1 MKILPSDKGNSI
13 VILTHKQYHDKVQE
27 HIDEGPYTELSKD
40 PTSTLPSKLDRILKR
55 LLTDNKITK
64 SFYDSCRNLHPRS
77 PQLYGTPKIHKVN
90 CPIRPIVSFYNTPL
104 IALHKTLAHYL
115 KPLSNSNLRLKDSN
129 DMIQILRSITDT
141 SSHSYFCSLDIKSL
155 YTSCNMKHAQR
166 IVKTKLHDH
175 PSLLPSNISPT
186 AFGTLISFCLDNSYF
201 EYNNKFFAQNSG
213 GPMGSP
219 LTVELA
225 EIRVTELETIAL
237 NTSPQ
242 PPSLYKHF
250 VDDGFGVFRDKTHAE
265 SYLEYVNSLSSD
277 LVYTIEH
284 PSQDGSIPFLDI
296 LIHKDLSTSVY
307 RKPTHTDT
315 YTHYSTAAP
324 QTTKD
329 SLIRSLTRRAY
340 NICSPQ
346 HLDLELTHVKSVLLD
361 NGYPL
366 NHINFIMHR
375 TKKSLSKPKPPRTKA
390 YNTLAN
396 ISVPYYPALSKPLR
410 QISDRHN
417 ISLTFTSNRN
427 LRNMLTNT
435 KTQPPPHTTRN
446 VIYQIPCKDCNATYC
461 GQTRRPLYLRLSEHQ
476 RFTNNSKS
484 FTSTDLQY
492 TSAVA
497 HHAHTTG
504 HTIDFKSTHI
514 LSSLTKSSQLDLT
527 EHAAIKIICPS
538 LNKLHSA
545 PNINNQWTDLL
556 PTIKNSFRPRLA
568 YPP

>member
-1 MKILPSDKGNSI
+1 
-13 VILTHKQYHDKVQE
+13 
-27 HIDEGPYTELSKD
+27 
-40 PTSTLPSKLDRILKR
+40 
-55 LLTDNKITK
+55 
-64 SFYDSCRNLHPRS
+64 
-77 PQLYGTPKIHKVN
+77 
-90 CPIRPIVSFYNTPL
+90 
-104 IALHKTLAHYL
+104 
-115 KPLSNSNLRLKDSN
+115 
-129 DMIQILRSITDT
+129 MIQILRSITDT

-166 IVKTKLHDH
+166 IVKTKL
-175 PSLLPSNISPT
+175 
-186 AFGTLISFCLDNSYF
+186 ISFCLDNSYF

-219 LTVELA
+219 LTAELA

-265 SYLEYVNSLSSD
+265 TYLEYVNSLSSD

-307 RKPTHTDT
+307 RKPIHTDT

-346 HLDLELTHVKSVLLD
+346 YLDLELTHFKSVLLD

-375 TKKSLSKPKPPRTKA
+375 TKKSLSKPKPLRTKA

-427 LRNMLTNT
+427 LRNMLTKI

-446 VIYQIPCKDCNATYC
+446 VIYQISCKDCNATYC

-497 HHAHTTG
+497 HHAHTT
-504 HTIDFKSTHI
+504 DFKSTHI

-527 EHAAIKIICPS
+527 EHAVIKIICPS

-545 PNINNQWTDLL
+545 PNIINQWTDLL

>member
-1 MKILPSDKGNSI
+1 MKILPADKGNSI
-13 VILTHKQYHDKVQE
+13 VILTHKQYHDKVQQ

-40 PTSTLPSKLDRILKR
+40 PTSSLPSKLDRILKR

-104 IALHKTLAHYL
+104 IALHKTLTHYL
-115 KPLSNSNLRLKDSN
+115 KPLSNSNLRPKDSN

-155 YTSCNMKHAQR
+155 YTSCNMKDAQR
-166 IVKTKLHDH
+166 IVKSNLQDH
-175 PSLLPSNISPT
+175 PSLLPSNISST
-186 AFGTLISFCLDNSYF
+186 AFDTLISFCLDNSYF
-201 EYNNKFFAQNSG
+201 EYNNKFSAQNTG

-225 EIRVTELETIAL
+225 EIRDTELETIAL

-265 SYLEYVNSLSSD
+265 TYLEYVNSLSSD

-340 NICSPQ
+340 NICSP
-346 HLDLELTHVKSVLLD
+346 
-361 NGYPL
+361 
-366 NHINFIMHR
+366 
-375 TKKSLSKPKPPRTKA
+375 
-390 YNTLAN
+390 
-396 ISVPYYPALSKPLR
+396 
-410 QISDRHN
+410 
-417 ISLTFTSNRN
+417 
-427 LRNMLTNT
+427 
-435 KTQPPPHTTRN
+435 
-446 VIYQIPCKDCNATYC
+446 
-461 GQTRRPLYLRLSEHQ
+461 
-476 RFTNNSKS
+476 
-484 FTSTDLQY
+484 ST
-492 TSAVA
+492 
-497 HHAHTTG
+497 
-504 HTIDFKSTHI
+504 
-514 LSSLTKSSQLDLT
+514 
-527 EHAAIKIICPS
+527 
-538 LNKLHSA
+538 
-545 PNINNQWTDLL
+545 
-556 PTIKNSFRPRLA
+556 
-568 YPP
+568 

>member
-1 MKILPSDKGNSI
+1 MKSTISGPLQTTKPVPNKKTTIINLSDEKLTTDETSLLSLGLKFTPTPKNDPTTDIATHIQPAVKHLPDGIQSSIAHDVTHLLHSPPTGKSKLQSHLHLALKNLQPKTQRLKILPADKGNSI
-13 VILTHKQYHDKVQE
+13 VILTHKQYHDKVQ

-40 PTSTLPSKLDRILKR
+40 PTSTLPSKLDRLLKR

-64 SFYDSCRNLHPRS
+64 SFYDSCRIRNLHPRS

-104 IALHKTLAHYL
+104 IALHKTLA
-115 KPLSNSNLRLKDSN
+115 
-129 DMIQILRSITDT
+129 
-141 SSHSYFCSLDIKSL
+141 
-155 YTSCNMKHAQR
+155 
-166 IVKTKLHDH
+166 
-175 PSLLPSNISPT
+175 
-186 AFGTLISFCLDNSYF
+186 
-201 EYNNKFFAQNSG
+201 QNSG
-213 GPMGSP
+213 GPMGAP

-265 SYLEYVNSLSSD
+265 VYLEYVNSLSSD

-307 RKPTHTDT
+307 RKPTHTYT

-366 NHINFIMHR
+366 NHINLIMHR

-390 YNTLAN
+390 Y
-396 ISVPYYPALSKPLR
+396 S
-410 QISDRHN
+410 HN
-417 ISLTFTSNRN
+417 RES
-427 LRNMLTNT
+427 
-435 KTQPPPHTTRN
+435 
-446 VIYQIPCKDCNATYC
+446 
-461 GQTRRPLYLRLSEHQ
+461 
-476 RFTNNSKS
+476 
-484 FTSTDLQY
+484 
-492 TSAVA
+492 
-497 HHAHTTG
+497 
-504 HTIDFKSTHI
+504 
-514 LSSLTKSSQLDLT
+514 
-527 EHAAIKIICPS
+527 
-538 LNKLHSA
+538 
-545 PNINNQWTDLL
+545 
-556 PTIKNSFRPRLA
+556 
-568 YPP
+568 